1 MTHDEALKIRSE
13 ILNNTCNK
21 DSKYFGFIHH
31 YLASGSSYE
40 QYMFVHNS
48 ILDQSTHLAI
58 TICLFSKTKEWT
70 MNVGVKM
77 VHVDDLL
84 DTIELSA
91 CGLSFIDYIELKQE
105 AIDIATKRGWL

>member
-1 MTHDEALKIRSE
+1 MTQDETLNIRSE
-13 ILNNTCNK
+13 ILNNIGNK
-21 DSKYFGFIHH
+21 ESKYFGFIHH
-31 YLASGSSYE
+31 HLTSGGSYE

-58 TICLFSKTKEWT
+58 TICLCSKTKEWT
-70 MNVGVKM
+70 MNVSVKM

-91 CGLSFIDYIELKQE
+91 CGLSFIDYTKLKQE
-105 AIDIATKRGWL
+105 AIDIAAKRGWL

>member
-1 MTHDEALKIRSE
+1 MTHNEALSIRSE
-13 ILNNTCNK
+13 ILNNIGNE
-21 DSKYFGFIHH
+21 DSKYFGFIYHH
-31 YLASGSSYE
+31 FQGGEE

-58 TICLFSKTKEWT
+58 TICLCSKTKEWT
-70 MNVGVKM
+70 MNVGAKM

-91 CGLSFIDYIELKQE
+91 CGLSFIDYTELKQE

>member
-1 MTHDEALKIRSE
+1 MTHDEALKMRGE
-13 ILNNTCNK
+13 ILNNIGNK

-31 YLASGSSYE
+31 HLQGGYE
-40 QYMFVHNS
+40 QYMFIHNS
-48 ILDQSTHLAI
+48 ILDKSTNLAI
-58 TICLFSKTKEWT
+58 TICLCSTIKEWT

-91 CGLSFIDYIELKQE
+91 CGLSFIDYTELKQE

>member
-1 MTHDEALKIRSE
+1 
-13 ILNNTCNK
+13 
-21 DSKYFGFIHH
+21 
-31 YLASGSSYE
+31 
-40 QYMFVHNS
+40 
-48 ILDQSTHLAI
+48 
-58 TICLFSKTKEWT
+58 

-91 CGLSFIDYIELKQE
+91 CGLSFIDYTELKQE

>member
-1 MTHDEALKIRSE
+1 MTHDEALEIRSE
-13 ILNNTCNK
+13 ILNNIGNE
-21 DSKYFGFIHH
+21 DSKYLGFIHH
-31 YLASGSSYE
+31 HHFQSDYE

-58 TICLFSKTKEWT
+58 TICLCSKTKEWT

-77 VHVDDLL
+77 VHVDELL

-91 CGLSFIDYIELKQE
+91 CGLSFIDYTELKQE
-105 AIDIATKRGWL
+105 AIDIAAKRGWL